1 MNSGNRSKRVSL
13 NRRGGIAGFFWGN
26 LSKSRRLTGIAFAML
41 LLASAVAAV
50 LYINFGDSLAAV
62 KAEVTSGSD
71 YDSADGENTDAED
84 DFDPDADPA
93 FGLPGIAP
101 GAGGMP
107 PYSRGRIA
115 AASSA
120 RRRRQSSGVRTG
132 VPSAKV
138 RRAGESM
145 AEVRG

>member
-62 KAEVTSGSD
+62 KAEVTSGQGDRMKKS
-71 YDSADGENTDAED
+71 GEFVENNISQEA
-84 DFDPDADPA
+84 
-93 FGLPGIAP
+93 IVK
-101 GAGGMP
+101 
-107 PYSRGRIA
+107 R
-115 AASSA
+115 ASETLSF
-120 RRRRQSSGVRTG
+120 
-132 VPSAKV
+132 
-138 RRAGESM
+138 
-145 AEVRG
+145 

>member
-62 KAEVTSGSD
+62 KAEVTSGQGDRMKKS
-71 YDSADGENTDAED
+71 GEFVENNISQEAIVKRASETLSFKAELNRCKR
-84 DFDPDADPA
+84 F
-93 FGLPGIAP
+93 I
-101 GAGGMP
+101 
-107 PYSRGRIA
+107 
-115 AASSA
+115 
-120 RRRRQSSGVRTG
+120 
-132 VPSAKV
+132 
-138 RRAGESM
+138 
-145 AEVRG
+145 